1 MLTNVES
8 QIQMKENRMEKAKSV
23 KDFKLCDQLI
33 GDVRALLREKRE
45 CEKQLAALKKVEE
58 KSKWYHKRKS
68 IKSQETLSSPPPKIK
83 KGSDL
88 SKFFKDHTEDAGDR
102 DDDVMLQPDKP
113 QQLQPN
119 NPVTI
124 VIDLPEVSEANTQN
138 PEWNDSV
145 FNTEDVDCGSSSH
158 SGASADTII
167 GSPPSSPI
175 LSTQPF

>member
-33 GDVRALLREKRE
+33 GDVRSLLREKRE

-58 KSKWYHKRKS
+58 KLKWYHKRKS

-102 DDDVMLQPDKP
+102 DDDVMLQPDK
-113 QQLQPN
+113 QLQPN

-138 PEWNDSV
+138 PEWSDSV